1 MSTAQS
7 ILHKYWGYHA
17 FRPMQ
22 QEIVESVASG
32 NDTLALL
39 PTGGGKSICFQVPA
53 MMKEGLC
60 LVVTPLIALM
70 KDQVENLNRRG
81 IPAFAI
87 YAGMMAKD
95 VEKVLALAR
104 EGEIKFLY
112 VSPERLQSRRFL
124 WYCEVLP
131 VTLIAVDEAH
141 CISQWG
147 YDFRPAY
154 LQIANIRDQFPNAP
168 ILALTA
174 SATPAVQKDICIQ
187 LQLRA
192 PHIYIKSFA
201 RANLSYSVLEEESK
215 SLRIKN
221 ILDRVPGTAV
231 VYCRNRRQ
239 TQELAALLTAQ
250 GISAN
255 YYHAG
260 LSNEE
265 RNNRQAAW
273 IGNETR
279 VMVCTNAFG
288 MGIDKPD
295 VRLVIHADVPD
306 SIEAYYQEAGRAGR
320 DEQKAFAVLLYTA
333 NDLEQMKVRLEQQFP
348 DLDTIREVFQCVVNY
363 LQAPA
368 GGVEGVYFDFDFNEF
383 VQRFKLNVAV
393 AHSAIRIIE
402 QEGVWQLSESVY
414 MPSKV
419 EFITNRETLFE
430 YETINPRLDQLIK
443 SMLRTYQGILDF
455 AVPVFEK
462 QMARILRCTEDEIID
477 NLQQLHR
484 QAVIRYYPRKDS
496 PQLSFLQERPRAQ
509 QLRIDMERLAQ
520 RKKVM
525 EAKINAIT
533 RYTQN
538 ADECRT
544 RQLVRYFGEKD
555 AEKCGVCDVCVK
567 ESKGKLKPGEFGKVA
582 KAILAALGERTS
594 VPALMQKLD
603 AEESRILETLQFLI
617 AEGLVLRDGDGF
629 LIAAKP

>member
-7 ILHKYWGYHA
+7 ILHKYWGYHT

-215 SLRIKN
+215 PLRIKN

-239 TQELAALLTAQ
+239 TQELAGLLAAQ
-250 GISAN
+250 GISAS

-273 IGNETR
+273 ISNETR

-348 DLDTIREVFQCVVNY
+348 DLDTIREIFQCVVNY

-383 VQRFKLNVAV
+383 VQRFKLNVTV

-402 QEGVWQLSESVY
+402 HEGVWQLSESVY

-443 SMLRTYQGILDF
+443 SMLRTYQGILDS

-538 ADECRT
+538 ADDCRT
-544 RQLVRYFGEKD
+544 RQLVSYFGEKD

-567 ESKGKLKPGEFGKVA
+567 ESKGKLKPGEFGEVD
-582 KAILAALGERTS
+582 KAILAALGEKTS
-594 VPALMQKLD
+594 VPSLMQKLD

-617 AEGLVLRDGDGF
+617 AEGLVLRDGDGL

>member
-1 MSTAQS
+1 
-7 ILHKYWGYHA
+7 
-17 FRPMQ
+17 MQ

-215 SLRIKN
+215 PLRIKN

-239 TQELAALLTAQ
+239 TQELAGLLAAQ
-250 GISAN
+250 GISAS

-273 IGNETR
+273 ISNETR

-348 DLDTIREVFQCVVNY
+348 DLDTIREIFQCVVNY

-383 VQRFKLNVAV
+383 VQRFKLNVTV

-402 QEGVWQLSESVY
+402 HEGVWQLSESVY

-443 SMLRTYQGILDF
+443 SMLRTYQGILDS

-538 ADECRT
+538 ADDCRT
-544 RQLVRYFGEKD
+544 RQLVSYFGEKD

-567 ESKGKLKPGEFGKVA
+567 ESKGKLKPGEFGEVA
-582 KAILAALGERTS
+582 KAILAALGEKTS
-594 VPALMQKLD
+594 VPSLMQKLD

-617 AEGLVLRDGDGF
+617 AEGLVLRDGDGL

>member
-1 MSTAQS
+1 MSTAQQ
-7 ILHKYWGYHA
+7 ILQQYWGYSG

-22 QEIVESVASG
+22 KEIVEAVASG
-32 NDTLALL
+32 KDTLALL

-53 MMKEGLC
+53 MMREGLC

-70 KDQVENLNRRG
+70 KDQVENLNKRG

-87 YAGMMAKD
+87 YAGMMGKD
-95 VEKVLALAR
+95 VEKVLAMAR
-104 EGEIKFLY
+104 EGDIKFLY

-154 LQIANIRDQFPNAP
+154 LQIATIRDQFPNAP

-174 SATPAVQKDICIQ
+174 TATPAVQKDICIQ

-192 PHIYIKSFA
+192 PNIYIKSFA
-201 RANLSYSVLEEESK
+201 RPNLSYSVLEEESK
-215 SLRIKN
+215 PARIRA

-239 TQELAALLTAQ
+239 TQELAGLLQAQ

-260 LSNEE
+260 LPNEE
-265 RNNRQAAW
+265 RNARQSAW
-273 IGNETR
+273 IKGETR
-279 VMVCTNAFG
+279 VIVCTNAFG

-295 VRLVIHADVPD
+295 VRLVVHADVPD
-306 SIEAYYQEAGRAGR
+306 SVEAYYQEAGRAGR
-320 DEQKAFAVLLYTA
+320 DEQKAFAVLLYTQ
-333 NDLEQMKVRLEQQFP
+333 NDLEQMKARLELQFP
-348 DLDTIREVFQCVVNY
+348 DLDTIREVFQAVVNY

-383 VQRFKLNVAV
+383 VQRFKLNVTV
-393 AHSAIRIIE
+393 AHSAIKIIE

-414 MPSKV
+414 MPSKA
-419 EFITNRETLFE
+419 EIITNRETLFE
-430 YETINPRLDQLIK
+430 YEDINPRLDQLIK
-443 SMLRTYQGILDF
+443 SLLRTYQGILDMP
-455 AVPVFEK
+455 VPIFEK
-462 QMARILRCTEDEIID
+462 QLARILNCTEDEIVD
-477 NLQQLHR
+477 NLKQLHR
-484 QAVIRYYPRKDS
+484 QAVVRYYPRKDS

-520 RKKVM
+520 RKKIM

-533 RYTQN
+533 KYAQN
-538 ADECRT
+538 ADVCRT
-544 RQLVRYFGEKD
+544 RQLVGYFGEKD
-555 AEKCGVCDVCVK
+555 AERCGVCDVCVK
-567 ESKGKLKPGEFGKVA
+567 EDRGKLKAGEFGELA
-582 KAILAALGERTS
+582 KAILAALSEKS
-594 VPALMQKLD
+594 SMQNLMQKLD
-603 AEESRILETLQFLI
+603 AEESRILDTLQFLI
-617 AEGLVLRDGDGF
+617 AEGCVWRDGDGLLF
-629 LIAAKP
+629 AAKP

>member
-1 MSTAQS
+1 
-7 ILHKYWGYHA
+7 
-17 FRPMQ
+17 MQ

-215 SLRIKN
+215 PLRIKN

-239 TQELAALLTAQ
+239 TQELAGLLAAQ
-250 GISAN
+250 GISAS

-273 IGNETR
+273 ISNETR

-348 DLDTIREVFQCVVNY
+348 DLDTIREIFQCVVNY

-383 VQRFKLNVAV
+383 VQRFKLNVTV

-402 QEGVWQLSESVY
+402 HEGVWQLSESVY

-443 SMLRTYQGILDF
+443 SMLRTYQGILDS

-538 ADECRT
+538 ADDCRT
-544 RQLVRYFGEKD
+544 RQLVSYFGEKD

-567 ESKGKLKPGEFGKVA
+567 ESKGKLKPGEFGEVD
-582 KAILAALGERTS
+582 KAILAALGEKTS
-594 VPALMQKLD
+594 VPSLMQKLD

-617 AEGLVLRDGDGF
+617 AEGLVLRDGDGL

>member
-1 MSTAQS
+1 
-7 ILHKYWGYHA
+7 
-17 FRPMQ
+17 MQ

-154 LQIANIRDQFPNAP
+154 LQIANIREQFPNAP

-215 SLRIKN
+215 PLRIKN

-320 DEQKAFAVLLYTA
+320 DEQKAFAVLLYTP

-567 ESKGKLKPGEFGKVA
+567 ESKGKLKPGEFGEVA
-582 KAILAALGERTS
+582 KAILAALGEKTS

-617 AEGLVLRDGDGF
+617 AEGLVLRDGDGL

>member
-1 MSTAQS
+1 
-7 ILHKYWGYHA
+7 
-17 FRPMQ
+17 MQ
-22 QEIVESVASG
+22 REIVESVASG
-32 NDTLALL
+32 TDTLALL

-53 MMKEGLC
+53 MMREGLC

-104 EGEIKFLY
+104 EGDIKFLY

-154 LQIANIRDQFPNAP
+154 LQIANIREQFPNAP

-174 SATPAVQKDICIQ
+174 TATPAVQKDICIQ

-215 SLRIKN
+215 PARIRS
-221 ILDRVPGTAV
+221 ILGRVPGSAV
-231 VYCRNRRQ
+231 IYCRNRRQ
-239 TQELAALLTAQ
+239 TQELAGLLAAQ
-250 GISAN
+250 GISASF
-255 YYHAG
+255 YHAG
-260 LSNEE
+260 LPNEE

-273 IGNETR
+273 ISGETR

-320 DEQKAFAVLLYTA
+320 DEQKAFAILLYTKH
-333 NDLEQMKVRLEQQFP
+333 DLEQMRARMELQFP
-348 DLDTIREVFQCVVNY
+348 DLETIREVFQCVVNY

-383 VQRFKLNVAV
+383 VQRFKLNVTV

-414 MPSKV
+414 MPSKA
-419 EFITNRETLFE
+419 EIITNRETIFE
-430 YETINPRLDQLIK
+430 YENINERLDQLIK
-443 SMLRTYQGILDF
+443 TLLRTYQGIFDMP
-455 AVPVFEK
+455 VPIFEK
-462 QMARILRCTEDEIID
+462 QLARILRCTEDEIID

-484 QAVIRYYPRKDS
+484 QAVIQYIPRKDS
-496 PQLSFLQERPRAQ
+496 PQLSFLQERPRAP

-520 RKKVM
+520 RKKIM

-538 ADECRT
+538 TDVCRT
-544 RQLVRYFGEKD
+544 RQLVGYFGEKD
-555 AEKCGVCDVCVK
+555 ADRCGVCDVCVK
-567 ESKGKLKPGEFGKVA
+567 ENKGKLKTGEFGELA
-582 KAILAALGERTS
+582 KAILAALDQPTS
-594 VPALMQKLD
+594 VQNLMHQLD
-603 AEESRILETLQFLI
+603 AEESRVLETLQFLI
-617 AEGLVLRDGDGF
+617 AEGFVLRDGDGM
-629 LIAAKP
+629 LLAAKP